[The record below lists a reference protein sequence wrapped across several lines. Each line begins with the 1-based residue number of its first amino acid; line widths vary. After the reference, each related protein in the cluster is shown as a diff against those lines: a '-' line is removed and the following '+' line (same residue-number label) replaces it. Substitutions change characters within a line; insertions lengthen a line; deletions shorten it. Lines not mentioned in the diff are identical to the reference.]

1 MRLLDRKQEI
11 PHEGPLADLMWS
23 DPENIEAWRRNS
35 RGAGWIFGH
44 KVVDQFNLLNEVSL
58 IVRAH
63 QLVQEGYIYW
73 FNEQLVTLWSAPN
86 YCYRMGNKAALLHL
100 DEYNNRDFI
109 IFETVEESSQSKH
122 YRNLMPYFL

>member
-1 MRLLDRKQEI
+1 M
-11 PHEGPLADLMWS
+11 
-23 DPENIEAWRRNS
+23 
-35 RGAGWIFGH
+35 
-44 KVVDQFNLLNEVSL
+44 VDQFNLLNEVNL

-86 YCYRMGNKAALLHL
+86 YCYRMNNKAAILEL
-100 DEYNNRDFI
+100 DEHNNRRFV
-109 IFETVEESSQSKH
+109 IFETVEESAQSKH

>member
-1 MRLLDRKQEI
+1 
-11 PHEGPLADLMWS
+11 
-23 DPENIEAWRRNS
+23 
-35 RGAGWIFGH
+35 
-44 KVVDQFNLLNEVSL
+44 VVDQFNLLNEVSL

-86 YCYRMGNKAALLHL
+86 YCYRMNNKAAILHL
-100 DEYNNRDFI
+100 DDYNNRNFI
-109 IFETVEESSQSKH
+109 IYEAVEESSKSKH

>member
-1 MRLLDRKQEI
+1 
-11 PHEGPLADLMWS
+11 MWS

-63 QLVQEGYIYW
+63 QLVQEGYIFW

-86 YCYRMGNKAALLHL
+86 YCYRMGNKAAILRL
-100 DEYNNRDFI
+100 DEHNDREFV
-109 IFETVEESSQSKH
+109 IF
-122 YRNLMPYFL
+122 